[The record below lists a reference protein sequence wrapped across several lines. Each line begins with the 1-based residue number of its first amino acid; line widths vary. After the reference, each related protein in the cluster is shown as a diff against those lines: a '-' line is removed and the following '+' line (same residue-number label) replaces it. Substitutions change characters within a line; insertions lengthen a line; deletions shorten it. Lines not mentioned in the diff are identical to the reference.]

1 MPWCFCAC
9 CAGQGGRRRRRN
21 VVPASG
27 SSGEEEGEGG
37 DAGMDLESTVPQA
50 RSRRTAGSRPRASPA
65 SVMGGLGAGEGA
77 AAGHLPLMAE
87 GLELLGTL
95 DPNLLIGAPP
105 PLFMGDVGV
114 DGVDGGAAG
123 PGPVHLSQPRGS
135 NRRKPTPER
144 ALHGPASLRTLVS
157 SLNRSQQQ
165 TQAQQQQQQHRGQG
179 AGVQGLGTGAFGST
193 PTIGL
198 ATAAAAAS
206 ALSPGLLTSP
216 AFGMQVRR
224 PGCEMGE
231 RQGLVHPA
239 TVCRSP

>member
-1 MPWCFCAC
+1 MLLAC
-9 CAGQGGRRRRRN
+9 CAGQGGWRRRRN
-21 VVPASG
+21 VVPASA
-27 SSGEEEGEGG
+27 SSGEEEGEGE
-37 DAGMDLESTVPQA
+37 DAGMDLECTVPQA

-77 AAGHLPLMAE
+77 AAGHLPLMTE
-87 GLELLGTL
+87 GLELL

-114 DGVDGGAAG
+114 DGVEGRAAG

-144 ALHGPASLRTLVS
+144 ALHGPASLRTLIS
-157 SLNRSQQQ
+157 SLSRSQQQ
-165 TQAQQQQQQHRGQG
+165 AQQQHQGQG
-179 AGVQGLGTGAFGST
+179 AGLQGLGTGAFGST

-224 PGCEMGE
+224 PGCWMGGGTGA
-231 RQGLVHPA
+231 R
-239 TVCRSP
+239 